1 VDTHLSAFATTI
13 KMIPFAHRH
22 GADSLATEIMVHKI
36 APVILTLHSPQAS
49 AAFFVFALRCS
60 RLVERAAK
68 MAYPGIAFL
77 WSILL

>member
-1 VDTHLSAFATTI
+1 MKV
-13 KMIPFAHRH
+13 IPFAHGH

-60 RLVERAAK
+60 RLV
-68 MAYPGIAFL
+68 
-77 WSILL
+77 